1 MGKQYIA
8 SYIMFAKR
16 LQGVDEDGAAIDGDG
31 DDDVD
36 EDDDDHTGG
45 GWSPPEVIPAA
56 FPPSDLRRRQP
67 ADSLFMCF

>member
-16 LQGVDEDGAAIDGDG
+16 LQVVDEDGAAV
-31 DDDVD
+31 DDD
-36 EDDDDHTGG
+36 EDGADAFTGG
-45 GWSPPEVIPAA
+45 GWSPPEAILAA
-56 FPPSDLRRRQP
+56 FPSSDLRRRWP